1 MILGVRL
8 RVLRWLVAALF
19 VLAVPTAAYA
29 QDAKALKAEGDAAMD
44 RLDFQQALDKYN
56 QAYDK
61 SHDPA
66 ILYNRARALQSLN
79 RMPEALDELERF
91 ERDAPADL
99 KGKVPLTQL
108 LGEYRGRVGVISLKT
123 DVAGARVLVDGKLL
137 GTTPLPGDK
146 VRLNTGH
153 VTIEVVA
160 EGYETF
166 REVRDVG
173 AGQPTVVEPK
183 LTRKTTV
190 LVVQA
195 EPQAT
200 SSELDGKTGQ
210 ATPFEI
216 GVNPGRHLLVLH
228 RDGYYDLSSTTDVG
242 VGERKILQLKLEGK
256 PVTTKWWFWTGIT
269 ATVIL
274 GVGIPL
280 LIYALTTEKP
290 ADRGDIL
297 PGQVPAP

>member
-1 MILGVRL
+1 MKGAGVFRFLLGL
-8 RVLRWLVAALF
+8 LLL
-19 VLAVPTAAYA
+19 LAVPAIAFA

-91 ERDAPADL
+91 DREAPADL
-99 KGKVPLTQL
+99 KSKVPLTQL
-108 LGEYRGRVGVISLKT
+108 LGEYRGRVGVLEIKT
-123 DVAGARVLVDGKLL
+123 DVPNARVTVDGKLV
-137 GTTPLPGDK
+137 GTTPLPGNK
-146 VRLNTGH
+146 VRINAGH
-153 VTIEVVA
+153 VTVEISA
-160 EGYETF
+160 EGYESF
-166 REVRDVG
+166 RETRDVA
-173 AGQPTVVEPK
+173 AGSPAVIEPK
-183 LTRKTTV
+183 LRGKTTV

-195 EPQAT
+195 DPNAT
-200 SSELDGKTGQ
+200 SSELDGKPGRP
-210 ATPFEI
+210 TPFEI
-216 GVNPGRHLLVLH
+216 GVDPGRHVVILH

-242 VGERKILQLKLEGK
+242 TGERKILNLKLEGK
-256 PVTTKWWFWTGIT
+256 PVTTKWWFWTGI
-269 ATVIL
+269 AGAVIL

-280 LIYALTTEKP
+280 LVYALNTERSP
-290 ADRGDIL
+290 DRGDIL

>member
-1 MILGVRL
+1 MIAGARVR
-8 RVLRWLVAALF
+8 VVRWIAAVLF
-19 VLAVPTAAYA
+19 VLAIPSVAFA
-29 QDAKALKAEGDAAMD
+29 QDAKALKADGDAAMD

-91 ERDAPADL
+91 DREAPADL
-99 KGKVPLTQL
+99 KGKVPLGQL

-123 DVAGARVLVDGKLL
+123 DVAGARVLVDGKLV

-146 VRLNTGH
+146 VRINTGH

-173 AGQPTVVEPK
+173 AGPPVVVEPK
-183 LTRKTTV
+183 LTSKTTV

-195 EPQAT
+195 DPQAT
-200 SSELDGKTGQ
+200 SSELDGKPGRP
-210 ATPFEI
+210 TPFEL
-216 GVNPGRHLLVLH
+216 GVDPGRHVLVLH

-256 PVTTKWWFWTGIT
+256 PVTTKWWFWTTLVGTVLVGAGSVVLGI
-269 ATVIL
+269 
-274 GVGIPL
+274 
-280 LIYALTTEKP
+280 ALTTERA
-290 ADRGDIL
+290 ADRGDIQ